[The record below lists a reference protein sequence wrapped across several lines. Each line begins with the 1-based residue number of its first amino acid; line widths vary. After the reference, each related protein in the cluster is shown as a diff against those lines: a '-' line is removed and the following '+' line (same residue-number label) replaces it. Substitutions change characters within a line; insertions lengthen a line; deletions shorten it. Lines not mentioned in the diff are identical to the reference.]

1 MDTTRHVRQS
11 RVTTLDPDRVTR
23 YLARIGVGP
32 VTAPTLDALARLAH
46 AHVTT
51 IPFENLDIH
60 LENPISLVPEEVV
73 DKLTLDNRGG
83 FCYELNGAFAALLVS
98 LGYEVDLLEA
108 RVFNESRLGPRFDH
122 VTICV
127 YLDEAEWLV
136 DVGFGTLIPAP
147 IRIDELG
154 SAGPFY
160 LAPTESDWID
170 LVNNGNPQYRFDRT
184 PHPLVHFAPTC
195 ICQQTSV
202 DSHFTKKTICTLPN
216 ERGKVT
222 ISGRDLIV
230 TVDGVKDRREISDD
244 DELRALYQ
252 SEFGMTV

>member
-1 MDTTRHVRQS
+1 MDSTARVSQS
-11 RVTTLDPDRVTR
+11 KVTALDVDRIAR
-23 YLARIGVGP
+23 YLTRIGVAPP
-32 VTAPTLDALARLAH
+32 VSPTLGALADLAY

-73 DKLTLDNRGG
+73 DKLTIDHRGG

-98 LGYEVDLLEA
+98 LGYDVDLLEA
-108 RVFNESRLGPRFDH
+108 RVFDDSKLGPRFDH

-127 YLDEAEWLV
+127 YLDGAEWLV
-136 DVGFGTLIPAP
+136 DVGFGRLIPAP

-160 LAPTESDWID
+160 LAPTETDWID
-170 LVNNGNPQYRFDRT
+170 LVDNGTPQYRFNRT
-184 PHPLVHFAPTC
+184 PHPLAHFATTC
-195 ICQQTSV
+195 IFHQTSI
-202 DSHFTKKTICTLPN
+202 DSQFTKKTICTLPN
-216 ERGKVT
+216 DRGKIT

-230 TVDGVKDRREISDD
+230 TVDGVKERREISDD
-244 DELRALYQ
+244 DELRVLYK
-252 SEFGMTV
+252 SEFGVTI

>member
-23 YLARIGVGP
+23 YLARIGAGP

-108 RVFNESRLGPRFDH
+108 RVFNDSRLGPRFDH

-195 ICQQTSV
+195 IFHQTSV
-202 DSHFTKKTICTLPN
+202 DSLFTKKTICTLPN

>member
-1 MDTTRHVRQS
+1 MNTTRHVRQS

-23 YLARIGVGP
+23 YLVRIGTGP

-108 RVFNESRLGPRFDH
+108 RVFNDSRLGPRFDH

-195 ICQQTSV
+195 IFHQTSV